1 MITEKD
7 YSYTSEM
14 IKEKLKHLLWY
25 LNVPETKNWSLIAE
39 CLSVLTELSR
49 KMSSHELI
57 FEEGMCETYCMQVE
71 EIPSSATIQ
80 LKPGYAAGS
89 MKVYTVNAINETKEE
104 IKLFYIKDGLIFLPD
119 SLVGEKVLLTYRRMV
134 KGAMM
139 KTTTE

>member
-1 MITEKD
+1 MTEEQHVQVA
-7 YSYTSEM
+7 EM
-14 IKEKLKHLLWY
+14 IKEKLNHLLWY
-25 LNVPETKNWSLIAE
+25 VDSPETKNWNLIAE
-39 CLSVLTELSR
+39 CLSVLTEISR
-49 KMSSHELI
+49 KMSSHEFV

-80 LKPGYAAGS
+80 LRSGYAAGS

-119 SLVGEKVLLTYRRMV
+119 SLVGEKILLTYRRMV